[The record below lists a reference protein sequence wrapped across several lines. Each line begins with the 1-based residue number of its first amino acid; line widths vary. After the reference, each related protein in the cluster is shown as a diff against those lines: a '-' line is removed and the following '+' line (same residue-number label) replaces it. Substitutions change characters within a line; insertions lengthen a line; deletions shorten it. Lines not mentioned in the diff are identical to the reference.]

1 LPKILFHTVV
11 LLIALVSLWHPSRGA
26 EDPAIV
32 LRNNYQEFLA
42 GDQRPADLP
51 IQVFSADREGV
62 LEAGTHAVLHRDF
75 SSLAEIL
82 SSPANWC
89 ELVPVVLNVKACT
102 WQAGANSTQLTFY
115 VGRKFYEPPENAYK
129 LKYDF
134 ILKAFRDD
142 YFHIALVAEEGP
154 HGTSD
159 YLLEVEAI
167 DISGK
172 TFLAVHTSYR
182 SSAISR
188 LGTRGYLATL
198 GRNKIGFTVTGGD
211 ADNPEYIQGIRGIVE
226 RNAVR
231 YYLAFQAYLE
241 TQHLKPDL
249 RFAAATELWYDLT
262 EQFHDQLY
270 EMDRAAYLD
279 IKRRER
285 IQQLH
290 LQRETQ
296 RKQEKTSLTVPSPW
310 NSILTRCIISLTVV
324 MSAKRFS
331 RTIGIGRNSCGSW
344 SNQWKPTPLS
354 CMDSY

>member
-1 LPKILFHTVV
+1 MVF
-11 LLIALVSLWHPSRGA
+11 LIAGVLWNPSWGA
-26 EDPAIV
+26 EDPAFV
-32 LRNNYQEFLA
+32 LRNSYQEFLA
-42 GDQRPADLP
+42 GNHRPADLP

-62 LEAGTHAVLHRDF
+62 LEAKVYAVMHRDF

-102 WQAGANSTQLTFY
+102 WQTGANTTQLTFY
-115 VGRKFYEPPENAYK
+115 VGRKFYEPPEKAYE

-134 ILKAFRDD
+134 HLKVSRED
-142 YFHIALVAEEGP
+142 YFHIVLVAEEGP
-154 HGTSD
+154 LGTSD

-172 TFLAVHTSYR
+172 TFLAVRTSHR

-188 LGTRGYLATL
+188 FSTLGYLATL
-198 GRNKIGFTVTGGD
+198 GRDKIGFTITGGV
-211 ADNPEYIQGIRGIVE
+211 ADNLEYIRGIRGIVE

-241 TQHLKPDL
+241 TQHLQPNL
-249 RFAAATELWYDLT
+249 RFAAAAELWYGLT

-270 EMDRAAYLD
+270 EMDRATYLD

-285 IQQLH
+285 IQQLR
-290 LQRETQ
+290 LQQKTQ
-296 RKQEKTSLTVPSPW
+296 
-310 NSILTRCIISLTVV
+310 
-324 MSAKRFS
+324 
-331 RTIGIGRNSCGSW
+331 G
-344 SNQWKPTPLS
+344 KPP
-354 CMDSY
+354 

>member
-1 LPKILFHTVV
+1 MPKILFHTVV
-11 LLIALVSLWHPSRGA
+11 LLIAGVSLWNPSWSA

-32 LRNNYQEFLA
+32 LRNNYHEFLA
-42 GDQRPADLP
+42 GSQRPADLP

-62 LEAGTHAVLHRDF
+62 LEAKIHAVLDRDF

-102 WQAGANSTQLTFY
+102 WQTGADTTQLTFY
-115 VGRKFYEPPENAYK
+115 VGRKFYEPPEKAYK
-129 LKYDF
+129 LNYDF

-154 HGTSD
+154 LGTSD

-167 DISGK
+167 ELSGK
-172 TFLAVHTSYR
+172 TFLAVRTSYR

-188 LGTRGYLATL
+188 FGTRGYMATL
-198 GRNKIGFTVTGGD
+198 GRDKIGFTVTGGD

-231 YYLAFQAYLE
+231 YYLALQAFLE
-241 TQHLKPDL
+241 TQQLQPDL
-249 RFAAATELWYDLT
+249 RFAAAAELWYDLT

-270 EMDRAAYLD
+270 EMDRADYLD

-285 IQQLH
+285 IKQLRLQQK
-290 LQRETQ
+290 TQ
-296 RKQEKTSLTVPSPW
+296 GKQKKTSLRVLSPSVPQV
-310 NSILTRCIISLTVV
+310 I
-324 MSAKRFS
+324 K
-331 RTIGIGRNSCGSW
+331 
-344 SNQWKPTPLS
+344 
-354 CMDSY
+354 